1 MLDIN
6 AYKSKKKELGITF
19 EVLSQLSGVPV
30 QTLHN
35 IFRGHT
41 TTPRIDTVQA
51 IERALGLSP
60 TFTQEETG
68 QISTTSPATG
78 VSLTEKE
85 KRLLMAFNE
94 LIEEMQDYILEST
107 EKLAAK
113 QRELRGEKP
122 AKTTKWA

>member
-19 EVLSQLSGVPV
+19 ETLSQLSGVPV

-41 TTPRIDTVQA
+41 ATPRIDTVQA

-60 TFTQEETG
+60 TFTEEERALGLSEQHLIAMSDRDRHRFHVLAFADEILGVDFVDT
-68 QISTTSPATG
+68 QIN
-78 VSLTEKE
+78 
-85 KRLLMAFNE
+85 LLE
-94 LIEEMQDYILEST
+94 I
-107 EKLAAK
+107 AAN
-113 QRELRGEKP
+113 
-122 AKTTKWA
+122 AKANAKNKK